1 MEDSN
6 LRRPPT
12 SVGISCTSCLQKSI
26 HSSAS
31 KPASTMSHPASNAP
45 HDSHQSFALSSHP
58 KELSHLMEALDK
70 TISVS
75 KEYQRKFRYL
85 IIHLCGK
92 YHINWILQQQKEGPF
107 PAASD
112 ILCRMLYNLTLWSS
126 TKLAGFMEELA
137 NEIGLADMEEK
148 FRAFRT
154 RITEPV
160 PGAGKDRSTS
170 LIAS

>member
-1 MEDSN
+1 MEDSS

-12 SVGISCTSCLQKSI
+12 SAGILYTSCLQKSI
-26 HSSAS
+26 RSSAS
-31 KPASTMSHPASNAP
+31 KHASAMSDPASNAP
-45 HDSHQSFALSSHP
+45 HDSHQSVALSSHP

-75 KEYQRKFRYL
+75 EEYQRRFRYRM
-85 IIHLCGK
+85 IYLCGK
-92 YHINWILQQQKEGPF
+92 YQIQWIVQRQKEGPF
-107 PAASD
+107 PVASD
-112 ILCRMLYNLTLWSS
+112 ILCRMLYDLTLWSS